1 MNTAQYLLEKGSK
14 RQIALITERGP
25 ITYDTLQTQVAT
37 IAVELNRLGVQ
48 SGDRVAVLGANSDF
62 WAACYI
68 AIFHI
73 GAIAVPLPTTIQP
86 EEYESVKAFSGFR
99 VVCLTKLAARRL
111 RGVVFDGRFCI
122 YENDLPSLPAAS
134 LVEVPGVPVADMNTE
149 AAYMLTSGTTSKPK
163 LVRVSHGNIIA
174 NSDSIIEY
182 LKLNSDERMM
192 VAMPFYYC
200 FGLSLLHTHLRVGG
214 SLVLNNRFAYPESI
228 LDQMEETGCTGFAGV
243 PSMYHTLLR
252 KSTFRKRPFPHLKK
266 VQQAGGHLP
275 PVLIQELRQHL
286 PQAEI
291 FVMYGQTEATA
302 RLSYLPPELLDSKLG
317 SIGQA
322 IPGVALRVVD
332 ENGDDVLPGQVGE
345 IMAWGGNITLG
356 YLDNPEASAQKY
368 AKGGL
373 RTGDL
378 AVKDE
383 DDFIFIVD
391 RESDILKPNGTRVSS
406 KKIESCIMEM
416 PQLVNAAAVGV
427 PNLETG
433 EAVHVYAVPA
443 PNSQISEEAVLQYCR
458 QRLPL
463 AVVPT
468 KVEFIDRLP
477 LNSNGKVVL
486 SILREKAKESV
497 QSKIFN

>member
-1 MNTAQYLLEKGSK
+1 MNTAQYLLNYGSK
-14 RQIALITERGP
+14 QQIALITDREQ
-25 ITYDTLQTQVAT
+25 ISYDVLQGRVAT
-37 IAVELNRLGVQ
+37 IAVELQRLGVKP
-48 SGDRVAVLGANSDF
+48 GDKVAILGANSVF
-62 WAACYI
+62 WVACYI
-68 AIFHI
+68 AVFHI

-86 EEYESVKAFSGFR
+86 EEYESVKQFSEFR
-99 VVCLTKLAARRL
+99 VICLTKLSARRL
-111 RGVVFDGRFCI
+111 PGVVFDEQFCI
-122 YENDLPSLPAAS
+122 YENDLESLPAAS
-134 LVEVPGVPVADMNTE
+134 LTDIPEFPVEDMETE

-174 NSDSIIEY
+174 NSDSIVEY
-182 LKLNSDERMM
+182 LKLDSDDRMM

-200 FGLSLLHTHLRVGG
+200 FGLSLLHTHLHVGG

-228 LDQMEETGCTGFAGV
+228 LDQMEETECTGFAGV

-252 KSTFRKRPFPHLKK
+252 KSTFPKRPLRHLRK

-275 PVLIQELRQHL
+275 PVLVQELRQQL
-286 PQAEI
+286 PQAQV

-322 IPGVALRVVD
+322 IPGVSLRVVD
-332 ENGDDVLPGQVGE
+332 GNGNDVPLGEVGE
-345 IMAWGGNITLG
+345 IMAWGDNITLG
-356 YLDNPEASAQKY
+356 YLNNPEATAKKY
-368 AKGGL
+368 VNGGL
-373 RTGDL
+373 KTGDL

-391 RESDILKPNGTRVSS
+391 RESDILKPNGMRVSS

-433 EAVHVYAVPA
+433 EAIYVYAVLA
-443 PNSQISEEAVLQYCR
+443 PNSHVDEADVLQHCR

-463 AVVPT
+463 AVVPS
-468 KVEFIDRLP
+468 KVEFIDGLP

-486 SILREKAKESV
+486 SVLRERARESV
-497 QSKIFN
+497 GVLV